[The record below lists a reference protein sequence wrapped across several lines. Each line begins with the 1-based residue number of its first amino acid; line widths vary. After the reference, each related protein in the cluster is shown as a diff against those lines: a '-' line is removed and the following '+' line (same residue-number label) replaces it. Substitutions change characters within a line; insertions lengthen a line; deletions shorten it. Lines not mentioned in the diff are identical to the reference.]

1 MQTQGHSFAAVAD
14 ADFAKHLDSAAFL
27 VLITGDGTLASD
39 AFKTCYRITPLGG
52 VIPLFAIQ

>member
-39 AFKTCYRITPLGG
+39 AFKTCDSSVCNPI
-52 VIPLFAIQ
+52 A